1 LWRFDIEKTAVR
13 EAENELTK
21 SEEWFRDKLNDYI
34 EYGLGAFVVF
44 AGWLISSDSIISL
57 EARADADKKEA
68 AIMLALL
75 LPVLWV
81 IWYVILLGTHS
92 RCPLHSTVVK
102 RKSLHLYA
110 VGLGIALFILWF
122 MVADVYLMAR

>member
-1 LWRFDIEKTAVR
+1 MKNTGVE
-13 EAENELTK
+13 EAEKDLTK

-34 EYGLGAFVVF
+34 EYGVGAFAVL

-57 EARADADKKEA
+57 EAKADADKKEA

-75 LPVLWV
+75 LPILWI
-81 IWYVILLGTHS
+81 IWYVILLETHS
-92 RCPLHSTVVK
+92 RCPLHPTVVK

-110 VGLGIALFILWF
+110 VGLAIALFLLWF